1 MVYIFFFIKYFNY
14 LFIFLLCYS
23 LISQEIEF
31 QCQWRGCLRVKKT
44 GIAPFP
50 SLHRLVRHVK
60 EVHILKNPGKPVPS
74 SERNK

>member
-1 MVYIFFFIKYFNY
+1 MLPLKFIFFLYISVIYNY
-14 LFIFLLCYS
+14 LTL
-23 LISQEIEF
+23 QEIEF

-60 EVHILKNPGKPVPS
+60 EVHILKNPGKPVPL

>member
-1 MVYIFFFIKYFNY
+1 MFI
-14 LFIFLLCYS
+14 LVWRRILQFL
-23 LISQEIEF
+23 EIEF

-60 EVHILKNPGKPVPS
+60 EVHILKNPGKHVPLA
-74 SERNK
+74 ERSK